1 MARQPRA
8 RARSLIAA
16 LILAGTLLPAIA
28 VDSPVQPIIQ
38 PYWAELSVQEKQ
50 VLAPLSKDWDGM
62 EAWRRK
68 KWLDIAK
75 RYPGMT
81 PDERARLQGQMKA
94 WTSLAPEQR
103 QAARE
108 KYRNVRKATPAQ
120 KEALKQMWS
129 EYQTLQKPVE
139 SVPGK

>member
-1 MARQPRA
+1 
-8 RARSLIAA
+8 
-16 LILAGTLLPAIA
+16 
-28 VDSPVQPIIQ
+28 
-38 PYWAELSVQEKQ
+38 
-50 VLAPLSKDWDGM
+50 M

-81 PDERARLQGQMKA
+81 SDEQARLQGQMKA
-94 WTSLAPEQR
+94 WAGLTPEQR

-108 KYRNVRKATPAQ
+108 KYRNVQKATPVQ

-129 EYQTLQKPVE
+129 EYQARQKPAE
-139 SVPGK
+139 SVPEK

>member
-1 MARQPRA
+1 
-8 RARSLIAA
+8 
-16 LILAGTLLPAIA
+16 
-28 VDSPVQPIIQ
+28 
-38 PYWAELSVQEKQ
+38 
-50 VLAPLSKDWDGM
+50 M

-75 RYPGMT
+75 RYPGLM
-81 PDERARLQGQMKA
+81 PKEQARLQGQMKA
-94 WTSLAPEQR
+94 WAGLTPEQR

-108 KYRNVRKATPAQ
+108 KYRNVQKATPAQ

-139 SVPGK
+139 SGPGR